1 MAQNYLKFLS
11 FLRFFQYLF
20 APLQAKLDICK
31 STKLRNE
38 TNNSSPR
45 PG

>member
-20 APLQAKLDICK
+20 APLQAKTDKCK
-31 STKLRNE
+31 STLLRNE

>member
-11 FLRFFQYLF
+11 FLLFFQYLF
-20 APLQAKLDICK
+20 APLQAKIDKCK

-38 TNNSSPR
+38 TKYSSPR

>member
-1 MAQNYLKFLS
+1 MAQNYLKFSS

-20 APLQAKLDICK
+20 APLQAKLDKCK

-38 TNNSSPR
+38 TKYSSPR

>member
-20 APLQAKLDICK
+20 APLQAKLDKCK
-31 STKLRNE
+31 STKHRNE
-38 TNNSSPR
+38 TN
-45 PG
+45 